1 MFMKRLTILAIA
13 VLMMAASSINAQ
25 TKWSVDKAH
34 SSVKF
39 SVVHMIVSEVE
50 GNFKMFD
57 GSLEAAKA
65 DFSDAKINFTID
77 ANSINTDNERREGH
91 LKSADFFDVAVYPSI
106 KFVST
111 SMKPLGGNKYELNG
125 NLTLK
130 DVTKPVV
137 FQVTYGG
144 TLVTKNGAK
153 AGFKAK
159 TTIDRYDYN
168 LKWNN
173 ALEAGGLAVSKE
185 VEITVNVELNK
196 N

>member
-1 MFMKRLTILAIA
+1 MKRISMLLMAF
-13 VLMMAASSINAQ
+13 LMMASFSVSAQ

-39 SVVHMIVSEVE
+39 SVIHMVVSEVD

-57 GSLEAAKA
+57 GSLEAAKP

-77 ANSINTDNERREGH
+77 VNSINTDNEKREGH
-91 LKSADFFDVAVYPSI
+91 LKSADFFDVANYPQI
-106 KFVST
+106 KFVGT
-111 SMKPLGGNKYELNG
+111 SMKPLGGNKYELKG

-144 TLVTKNGAK
+144 TLTTKNGAK

-196 N
+196 M

>member
-1 MFMKRLTILAIA
+1 MKRISMLVIA
-13 VLMMAASSINAQ
+13 VLMMASFSVSAQ

-39 SVVHMIVSEVE
+39 SVIHMVVSEVD

-57 GSLEAAKA
+57 GSLEAAKP

-77 ANSINTDNERREGH
+77 VNSINTDNEKREGH
-91 LKSADFFDVAVYPSI
+91 LKSADFFDVANYPQI
-106 KFVST
+106 KFVGT
-111 SMKPLGGNKYELNG
+111 SMKPLGGNKYELKG

-144 TLVTKNGAK
+144 TLTTKNGAK

-196 N
+196 M

>member
-1 MFMKRLTILAIA
+1 
-13 VLMMAASSINAQ
+13 MMAATSISAQ

-39 SVVHMIVSEVE
+39 SVVHMVVSEVD

-65 DFSDAKINFTID
+65 DFSDAKVNFTID
-77 ANSINTDNERREGH
+77 VNSINTDNERREGH

-111 SMKPLGGNKYELNG
+111 SMKPLGGNKYELAG

-144 TLVTKNGAK
+144 TLTTKNGTK

>member
-1 MFMKRLTILAIA
+1 MKRISMLVIA
-13 VLMMAASSINAQ
+13 VLMMASFSVSAQ

-39 SVVHMIVSEVE
+39 SVIHMVVSEVD

-57 GSLEAAKA
+57 GSLEAAKP

-77 ANSINTDNERREGH
+77 VNSINTDNEKREGH
-91 LKSADFFDVAVYPSI
+91 LKSADFFDVANYPQI
-106 KFVST
+106 KFVGT
-111 SMKPLGGNKYELNG
+111 SMKPLGGNKYELKG

-144 TLVTKNGAK
+144 TLTTKNGAK

-173 ALEAGGLAVSKE
+173 PLETGGLTVSKE

-196 N
+196 M

>member
-1 MFMKRLTILAIA
+1 MKRISMLVIA
-13 VLMMAASSINAQ
+13 VLMMASFSVSAQ

-39 SVVHMIVSEVE
+39 SVIHMVVSEVD

-57 GSLEAAKA
+57 GSLEAAKP

-77 ANSINTDNERREGH
+77 VNSINTDNEKREGH
-91 LKSADFFDVAVYPSI
+91 LKSADFFDVANYPQI
-106 KFVST
+106 KFVGT
-111 SMKPLGGNKYELNG
+111 SMKPLGGNKYELKG

-144 TLVTKNGAK
+144 TLTTKNGAK

-173 ALEAGGLAVSKE
+173 PLETGGLAVSKE

-196 N
+196 M

>member
-1 MFMKRLTILAIA
+1 MKRLTIFAVA
-13 VLMMAASSINAQ
+13 VLMMAATSISAQ

-39 SVVHMIVSEVE
+39 SVVHMVVSEVD

-65 DFSDAKINFTID
+65 DFSDAKVNFTID

-111 SMKPLGGNKYELNG
+111 SMKPLGGNKYELAG

-144 TLVTKNGAK
+144 TLTTKNGTK

>member
-1 MFMKRLTILAIA
+1 MKRLTIFAVA
-13 VLMMAASSINAQ
+13 VLMMAASSISAQ

-39 SVVHMIVSEVE
+39 SVVHMVVSEVD

-65 DFSDAKINFTID
+65 DFSDAKVNFTID

-111 SMKPLGGNKYELNG
+111 SMKPLGGNKYELAG

-144 TLVTKNGAK
+144 TLTTKNGTK

>member
-1 MFMKRLTILAIA
+1 MSRISMLAIA
-13 VLMMAASSINAQ
+13 VLMMASYSVGAQ

-39 SVVHMIVSEVE
+39 SVIHMVVSEVD

-57 GSLEAAKA
+57 GSLEAAKP

-77 ANSINTDNERREGH
+77 VNSINTDNEKREGH
-91 LKSADFFDVAVYPSI
+91 LKSADFFDAATYPQI

-111 SMKPLGGNKYELNG
+111 SMKPLGGNKYELKG

-144 TLVTKNGAK
+144 TLTTKNGAK

-196 N
+196 M

>member
-1 MFMKRLTILAIA
+1 MKRLTIFAVA
-13 VLMMAASSINAQ
+13 VLMIAASSISAQ

-39 SVVHMIVSEVE
+39 SVVHMVVSEVD

-57 GSLEAAKA
+57 GSLESAKA
-65 DFSDAKINFTID
+65 DFSDAKVNFTID
-77 ANSINTDNERREGH
+77 VNSINTDNERREGH
-91 LKSADFFDVAVYPSI
+91 LKSADFFDVEVYPSI

-111 SMKPLGGNKYELNG
+111 SMKPLGGNKYELAG

-144 TLVTKNGAK
+144 TLTTKNGTK